1 MPSKCF
7 VLGCRSNYCSELK
20 VRVFSFP
27 RDEIL
32 KNQWLQAIQRE
43 DKRQPS
49 KASKICALHFKA
61 EDIITEASGFNS
73 KTQEFITVPLQ
84 KHRLKPNAVPS
95 VFNNLPRTRKK
106 TWKKISRK
114 THDRT
119 NIQLLEG
126 SQECVPNSGPINENI
141 GVCIKHFEKHFIV
154 DHKESKNEG
163 GRKRLTIRPG
173 AVPSI
178 FHDPDIDS
186 NSDDADVTTYKK
198 LDETNMSMQSRHS
211 RSSSDVSKSDES
223 PTKKTQ
229 ASPTTDKPFITVI
242 KPEDSRLGEPTSPEV
257 VGEDSS
263 SCSEVLNS
271 SNKSSPTKT
280 NPISLPSP
288 YKHFPSVSVW

>member
-7 VLGCRSNYCSELK
+7 VSGCRSNYCSEPK

-73 KTQEFITVPLQ
+73 KTQEFITVALQ
-84 KHRLKPNAVPS
+84 KHRLKPDAVPS
-95 VFNNLPRTRKK
+95 IFNNLPRTRKK

-114 THDRT
+114 THDRS

-126 SQECVPNSGPINENI
+126 SQECFPNSGP
-141 GVCIKHFEKHFIV
+141 
-154 DHKESKNEG
+154 
-163 GRKRLTIRPG
+163 
-173 AVPSI
+173 
-178 FHDPDIDS
+178 
-186 NSDDADVTTYKK
+186 
-198 LDETNMSMQSRHS
+198 SMQSRHS
-211 RSSSDVSKSDES
+211 RSSSDVSKYSDES

-242 KPEDSRLGEPTSPEV
+242 KPEDSRLGEPTSPEAL
-257 VGEDSS
+257 GEDSS

-271 SNKSSPTKT
+271 SNKSSPNTKT
-280 NPISLPSP
+280 NPNSLLSP
-288 YKHFPSVSVW
+288 YKNFPSVSVW

>member
-7 VLGCRSNYCSELK
+7 VSGCRSNYCSEPK

-73 KTQEFITVPLQ
+73 KTQEFITVALQ
-84 KHRLKPNAVPS
+84 KHRLKPDAVPS
-95 VFNNLPRTRKK
+95 IFNNLPRTRKK

-114 THDRT
+114 THDRS

-126 SQECVPNSGPINENI
+126 SQECFPNSGPS
-141 GVCIKHFEKHFIV
+141 VCIKHFEKQFIV

-163 GRKRLTIRPG
+163 ARKRLTIRPG
-173 AVPSI
+173 AVPTI

-186 NSDDADVTTYKK
+186 SSDDADVCVTTNKE
-198 LDETNMSMQSRHS
+198 LEETNMSMQSRHS
-211 RSSSDVSKSDES
+211 RSSSDVSKYSDES

-242 KPEDSRLGEPTSPEV
+242 KPEDSRLGEPTSPEAL
-257 VGEDSS
+257 GEDSS

-271 SNKSSPTKT
+271 SNKSSPNTKT
-280 NPISLPSP
+280 NPNSLLSP
-288 YKHFPSVSVW
+288 YKNFPSVSVW

>member
-1 MPSKCF
+1 MQQKKGVPLCLILKSLNCNHLKSFWYCHYHKTYSWMPSKCF

-126 SQECVPNSGPINENI
+126 SQECVPNSGPSKII
-141 GVCIKHFEKHFIV
+141 ATVQLKSYLCIYGLRNFMLLHF
-154 DHKESKNEG
+154 
-163 GRKRLTIRPG
+163 
-173 AVPSI
+173 
-178 FHDPDIDS
+178 
-186 NSDDADVTTYKK
+186 
-198 LDETNMSMQSRHS
+198 
-211 RSSSDVSKSDES
+211 
-223 PTKKTQ
+223 
-229 ASPTTDKPFITVI
+229 
-242 KPEDSRLGEPTSPEV
+242 
-257 VGEDSS
+257 
-263 SCSEVLNS
+263 
-271 SNKSSPTKT
+271 
-280 NPISLPSP
+280 
-288 YKHFPSVSVW
+288 